1 MSQARRVLLLSSS
14 TGSGHDMRARAIT
27 EWIDRIHGHS
37 VTVRTE
43 QIIEN
48 SSLLGRFG
56 VWVYNTIQRHL
67 PWLHNIYFFIVEFV
81 VASHRGK
88 VGFGGAYYRNLLR
101 SFQPDLILSLH
112 DSTNRGYFEDARRVL
127 GSNVHCATYCGEFSG
142 GFGYSRNW
150 INPSTDRF
158 FARTPE
164 ARDFAVQRGIP
175 MERTAVFRTLLPPAA
190 FAPPMTRQE
199 KDDLLADLNLQ
210 PDRFTLFMATGGYG
224 ANHHL
229 PFLKAILPLFPRI
242 QIIMICGR
250 NQSAHRRLKTF
261 LDNHR
266 YLPVHLEGFS
276 SRIHAYLQL
285 AHAVLTRGGANTTM
299 EALHFQCPILY
310 DAMGGLMPQERC
322 TTRFVLQHRAG
333 HLLRRPHH
341 LRQRLEEWIPRNTEY
356 QRIRLAL
363 HSMSVSE
370 NPPDFLHSLLN
381 NSPLSGSNPL
391 PDNTRDC

>member
-27 EWIDRIHGHS
+27 AWIDQIHGNS

-81 VASHRGK
+81 VASHRGR
-88 VGFGGAYYRNLLR
+88 VGFGGAYYRQLLR
-101 SFQPDLILSLH
+101 NFQPDLILSLH

-127 GSNVHCATYCGEFSG
+127 GSSVRCATYCGEFSG

-150 INPSTDRF
+150 INPSADHF
-158 FARTPE
+158 FARTHK
-164 ARDFAVQRGIP
+164 ARDFAVQQGMPRQ
-175 MERTAVFRTLLPPAA
+175 RTDVFRTLLPPEA
-190 FAPPMTRQE
+190 FSSRISREQ
-199 KDDLLADLNLQ
+199 KNHLLAELNLQ

-229 PFLKAILPLFPRI
+229 PFLKAILPLFPEI
-242 QIIMICGR
+242 QIIMVCGR
-250 NQSAHRRLKTF
+250 NQSAHRRLKSF
-261 LDNHR
+261 LNDHPQ
-266 YLPVHLEGFS
+266 LPVHLEGFS

-299 EALHFQCPILY
+299 EALHFQCPLLY

-333 HLLRRPHH
+333 HLLRRPRD
-341 LRQRLEEWIPRNTEY
+341 LRQRLKEWIPMNGEY
-356 QRIRLAL
+356 QKVRLAL
-363 HSMSVSE
+363 RSMAVPE
-370 NPPDFLHSLLN
+370 NPADFLHSLLN
-381 NSPLSGSNPL
+381 NSPLSCSKPL
-391 PDNTRDC
+391 SDKTRDS